1 MKHTTLAL
9 AALLAGLASSALAT
23 AGTPSTSGKTI
34 LICHATHAR
43 KHPYVLVRVAVSSVH
58 ARLQHGDVMPAN
70 GTCPGPLAPV
80 TTTATTVTTTASA

>member
-1 MKHTTLAL
+1 MKVTTLAL

-23 AGTPSTSGKTI
+23 ASKPSTSGKSI
-34 LICHATHAR
+34 LICHATHAK

-70 GTCPGPLAPV
+70 GKCPGPLAPV
-80 TTTATTVTTTASA
+80 TTPTTTASTTTSA